1 MILFPIHAIG
11 GITEEKTMD
20 QLMNT
25 KEVAAYLGIHEKK
38 VYYLVKAGKIPCTR
52 VTGKWIFPKNL
63 IDQWIEESAT
73 GPMKKRREEERPFLL
88 AAGSDDP
95 SLGILQELYLRRR
108 TSISLFL
115 ATVGSS
121 AGLEAIGDGV
131 ADLAL
136 AHILDPATGEYN
148 LPYLRK
154 ILPSGATAVSL
165 FYRELGLVVRPENP
179 LGLRTVADLVRTGLR
194 IINRQKGSGTRIYLD
209 QELDRLGMKSKQIN
223 GYERHVMTH
232 LEVGLKILR
241 GEADTG
247 VATGTVARL
256 LGLDFIPLTRERF
269 DILIANDRFFSRGV
283 QALLDIVGSQEFRTR
298 VEALGGYDTS
308 ESGRILTGT

>member
-1 MILFPIHAIG
+1 
-11 GITEEKTMD
+11 MD
-20 QLMNT
+20 RLMNT

-38 VYYLVKAGKIPCTR
+38 VYYLVKAGKIPSTR

-63 IDQWIEESAT
+63 IDQWIEQSTT
-73 GPMKKRREEERPFLL
+73 GPMRRRREEERPFLL
-88 AAGSDDP
+88 VAGSDDP

-108 TSISLFL
+108 APTSLFI

-121 AGLEAIGDGV
+121 AGLEAIADGV

-136 AHILDPATGEYN
+136 AHLLDPATGEYN
-148 LPYLRK
+148 LPYLRR
-154 ILPSGATAVSL
+154 ILPSGATAVAL
-165 FYRELGLVVRPENP
+165 FHREIGLVVRPENP
-179 LGLRTVADLVRTGLR
+179 LGLGTVADLVRSDLR
-194 IINRQKGSGTRIYLD
+194 IINRQNGSGTRVYLD
-209 QELDRLGMKSKQIN
+209 QELDRLGIKPKQIN

-232 LEVGLKILR
+232 LEVGLKILQ

-247 VATGTVARL
+247 VATSAAARL

-283 QALLDIVGSQEFRTR
+283 QALLGIVGSREFRTR
-298 VEALGGYDTS
+298 VDALGGYDTS
-308 ESGRILTGT
+308 ESGRILAGT

>member
-1 MILFPIHAIG
+1 MGH
-11 GITEEKTMD
+11 
-20 QLMNT
+20 LMNT
-25 KEVAAYLGIHEKK
+25 KEVAAYLGINEKK

-63 IDQWIEESAT
+63 IDQWIEESTT
-73 GPMKKRREEERPFLL
+73 GPLRKQMEEERPFLL

-95 SLGILQELYLRRR
+95 SLGILQELYLRYQAP
-108 TSISLFL
+108 TSLFL

-121 AGLEAIGDGV
+121 AGLEAIRNGV

-136 AHILDPATGEYN
+136 AHLLDPATGEYN
-148 LPYLRK
+148 LPYLRE
-154 ILPSGATAVSL
+154 IIPSGATAVTL
-165 FYRELGLVVRPENP
+165 FNRELGLVVRAGNP
-179 LGLRTVADLVRTGLR
+179 LRIRNLADLVPNGLR

-209 QELDRLGMKSKQIN
+209 QELARLGIDPKQIH
-223 GYERHVMTH
+223 GYEKHVVTH
-232 LEVGLKILR
+232 LEVGLKILQ

-256 LGLDFIPLTRERF
+256 LGLDFTPLTQERF
-269 DILIANDRFFSRGV
+269 DILIAKDRFFSRAV
-283 QALLDIVGSQEFRTR
+283 QALIEIVCSREFRTR

-308 ESGRILTGT
+308 ESGRIQAGFIKEQRPPRQ